1 MKSVGVIFDM
11 DGVVVDSM
19 ATHYEAFKQLGKK
32 LNRPF
37 TPELLVATVGMHN
50 NQIFPLWI
58 GDHLTP
64 ERITELAFEKES
76 LYRTL
81 AQDQLKAI
89 PGVLE
94 LLEILQHEKIALA
107 VGSSGPQ
114 ENVELALRV
123 LNVKKYF
130 SGIVTGS
137 DVTHGKP
144 HPEIF
149 LKAAQKLQMP
159 ATSCIVIEDALQGV
173 KAARAAGM
181 RVIAVTTS
189 TPRESL
195 LSADHV
201 VDSLHELHDGQLL
214 FGRKFF

>member
-1 MKSVGVIFDM
+1 
-11 DGVVVDSM
+11 
-19 ATHYEAFKQLGKK
+19 
-32 LNRPF
+32 
-37 TPELLVATVGMHN
+37 MHN